1 MPRRAVGHSGRDALR
16 PGGQRRNRQL
26 QRRRGSS
33 ARHRHHIGRR
43 GRRRPRRP
51 PLRAA
56 LDARAR
62 DRASEADLFAVNEER
77 KIETEEVDAV
87 TPPPRARVTD
97 TAAETFERKRDYL
110 AGFLSGEKPDEPT
123 SGPGGD
129 LQASVVEVLKSIYDP
144 EIPVDIYELGLIYDV
159 DISEDGDATV
169 TMTLTTPH
177 CPVAES
183 MPQEVELRVLSV
195 PGIRDAVVN
204 LVWDPP
210 WDPSKMSDEARL
222 ELGML

>member
-1 MPRRAVGHSGRDALR
+1 M
-16 PGGQRRNRQL
+16 NR
-26 QRRRGSS
+26 
-33 ARHRHHIGRR
+33 
-43 GRRRPRRP
+43 
-51 PLRAA
+51 
-56 LDARAR
+56 
-62 DRASEADLFAVNEER
+62 EK

-87 TPPPRARVTD
+87 DTPPRARVTP
-97 TAAETFERKRDYL
+97 EFERKKDYL
-110 AGFLSGEKPDEPT
+110 TGFLAGEKPQET
-123 SGPGGD
+123 KGGAGSD

-159 DISEDGDATV
+159 DISADGDATV

-183 MPQEVELRVLSV
+183 LPNEVELRVLSV

-210 WDPSKMSDEARL
+210 WDPSKMTDEARL